1 MRPQKLKPY
10 IYHNKYEFRKWNN
23 WELAHEPASSRKK
36 NKKKK
41 QKHQLVQLNI
51 GLNMPTNVRHWLF

>member
-1 MRPQKLKPY
+1 M
-10 IYHNKYEFRKWNN
+10 NN
-23 WELAHEPASSRKK
+23 WELAHELAIS
-36 NKKKK
+36 KKKTKEK